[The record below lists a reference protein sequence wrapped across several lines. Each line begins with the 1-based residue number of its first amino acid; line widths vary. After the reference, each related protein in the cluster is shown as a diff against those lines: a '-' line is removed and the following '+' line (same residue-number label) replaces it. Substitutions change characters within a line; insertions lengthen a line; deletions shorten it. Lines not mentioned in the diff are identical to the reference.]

1 MTGAPSTA
9 HTVHALQSL
18 LEGQLLRV
26 VNTQLQT
33 NTWLLAEPGRTAP
46 GSACVVVDAG
56 LDHDAL
62 DAALQACGWVPQAV
76 LCTHGH
82 FDHVGGA
89 QRLQA
94 RFDLAVHLAQPDLK
108 TAQLSNFLMKA
119 IKLPGRITLPAFSAL
134 DCTAAPVTVA
144 AAGRQFAFHALPGH
158 TPGGCAIVVDGLL
171 FSGDSLYARHVGLSR
186 LPGENH
192 AQLRQSLQGLLAW
205 VPDDTLVLPGHGGSA
220 TLGHIRTHN
229 TALADFLAHVD
240 SPALAATP

>member
-1 MTGAPSTA
+1 MDT
-9 HTVHALQSL
+9 L
-18 LEGQLLRV
+18 LDGRLLRV

-33 NTWLLAEPGRTAP
+33 NTWLLAAP
-46 GSACVVVDAG
+46 GGPARGSDCVVIDAG
-56 LDHDAL
+56 LDHEAL
-62 DAALQACGWVPQAV
+62 DAALAHCGWVPRAV

-89 QRLQA
+89 HRLQQA
-94 RFDLAVHLAQPDLK
+94 HGVPVHLAQPDLK

-119 IKLPGRITLPAFSAL
+119 IKLPGRITLPAFTAL
-134 DCTAAPVTVA
+134 DCSAAPAEVA
-144 AAGRQFAFHALPGH
+144 AAGRAFAFHALPGH

-192 AQLRQSLQGLLAW
+192 AQLRQSLQALLAW

-220 TLGHIRTHN
+220 TLGHIR
-229 TALADFLAHVD
+229 ALADFLAHVD
-240 SPALAATP
+240 SPALTATP

>member
-1 MTGAPSTA
+1 MASAPHHL
-9 HTVHALQSL
+9 HTL

-33 NTWLLAEPGRTAP
+33 NTWLLAAP
-46 GSACVVVDAG
+46 GATAAGSDCVVVDAG

-62 DAALQACGWVPQAV
+62 DAALQACGWVPRAV

-94 RFDLAVHLAQPDLK
+94 RFGVAVHLAAPDLK

-119 IKLPGRITLPAFSAL
+119 IKLPGRIDLPTFSAL
-134 DCTAAPVTVA
+134 DCAPAPVIVT
-144 AAGRQFAFHALPGH
+144 AAGRAFAFHALPGH

-192 AQLRQSLQGLLAW
+192 AQLRQSLHSLLAW

-229 TALADFLAHVD
+229 QPLADFLAHVD